1 MAKSAPLTAVT
12 SNPTAGLFDAPTH
25 VLPPASSLATV
36 FFDRLV
42 PSKST
47 VQTSNTQTAPSAPK
61 RIEALDS
68 SDDDSD
74 SGDEK
79 SHAKGKKQLVQQD
92 QAKTNGWVFKDDNSA
107 AEKISMDFLAG
118 TLGELS
124 LRPEQQAETP
134 VRAPQQ
140 HVTLSAKKMST
151 KK

>member
-1 MAKSAPLTAVT
+1 M
-12 SNPTAGLFDAPTH
+12 
-25 VLPPASSLATV
+25 
-36 FFDRLV
+36 FFDRLL
-42 PSKST
+42 PSKAS
-47 VQTSNTQTAPSAPK
+47 VQGNTTSAAPASK
-61 RIEALDS
+61 RIDALDS

-79 SHAKGKKQLVQQD
+79 SQAKGKKQVAQQD
-92 QAKTNGWVFKDDNSA
+92 QDKVNGWLFKDDNSA
-107 AEKISMDFLAG
+107 AEKISMDFLVG

-140 HVTLSAKKMST
+140 HVTLSAKKLST